1 MTIYTK
7 AGGTLNSTAFS
18 SEALSVIVGFLL
30 LVDIIA
36 AVAII
41 VAAIIYLRKGRK

>member
-1 MTIYTK
+1 M
-7 AGGTLNSTAFS
+7 TAFS
-18 SEALSVIVGFLL
+18 SEALSVILGFIL

-36 AVAII
+36 AVAVI